1 MKALIR
7 EEGETVTEDMEI
19 PGIDW
24 TTGYPL
30 TARGWAGGSYVLVND
45 YVRDDPTDDFVPAD
59 PTPARRKAKGAV
71 QAPPAQ
77 APAADGAAA
86 GCTDPSAASQPA
98 NAPAQDPPADTIVID
113 GVTYTRTP

>member
-7 EEGETVTEDMEI
+7 NPDETVTEDMDI

-24 TTGYPL
+24 DTGMPL
-30 TARGWAGGSYVLVND
+30 TNPAWAGGPYILVND
-45 YVRDDPTDDFVPAD
+45 YVPEDPTDGFG

-77 APAADGAAA
+77 APAADGATY
-86 GCTDPSAASQPA
+86 GCTNPS
-98 NAPAQDPPADTIVID
+98 ADTIVID
-113 GVTYTRTP
+113 GVTYTRTS

>member
-7 EEGETVTEDMEI
+7 NEGETVTEDMGI

-24 TTGYPL
+24 KTGMPL
-30 TARGWAGGSYVLVND
+30 TNLVWAGGPYILVND
-45 YVRDDPTDDFVPAD
+45 YVPEDPADDFD

-77 APAADGAAA
+77 APAADGATC
-86 GCTDPSAASQPA
+86 GCTNPSAASQPA
-98 NAPAQDPPADTIVID
+98 DAPAQDPPADIIVID